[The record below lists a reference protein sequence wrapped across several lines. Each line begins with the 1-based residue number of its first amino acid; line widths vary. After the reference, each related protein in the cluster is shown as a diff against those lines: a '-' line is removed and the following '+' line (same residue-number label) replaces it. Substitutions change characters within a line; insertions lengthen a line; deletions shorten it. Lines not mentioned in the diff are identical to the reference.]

1 MGELAEGA
9 AGLTLSDAS
18 MACFRM
24 FNSYPWMHDREFFR
38 ALDATVGPL
47 TPSSEGWEAKTVS
60 IVVQSRIWYFQ
71 AKRAIDVDRASY
83 DRFAAQDAAAA
94 RLDRALLDRLVQVQE
109 RMRAMTDPDVPAW
122 QARAPTVDVSRKAD
136 DDHEAEGHDGV
147 AARTTPGHGAD
158 EAPYPLGFQ
167 QVMEAVTSGQP
178 VPGVRDIPNS
188 IVRAPGIS
196 PVGKMQPP
204 RKPWQKQQSH
214 VGDASSGLAST
225 TLDAEFPRLDDDD
238 DDDDD
243 V

>member
-1 MGELAEGA
+1 M
-9 AGLTLSDAS
+9 
-18 MACFRM
+18 
-24 FNSYPWMHDREFFR
+24 
-38 ALDATVGPL
+38 
-47 TPSSEGWEAKTVS
+47 
-60 IVVQSRIWYFQ
+60 VQSRIWYFQ

-188 IVRAPGIS
+188 IVRAPVRG
-196 PVGKMQPP
+196 PLFLARLRRTVDPECRCVGNLPRGQDAATSQAVAKAAESRRRCEQWSCQHYPRRRVPP
-204 RKPWQKQQSH
+204 
-214 VGDASSGLAST
+214 A
-225 TLDAEFPRLDDDD
+225 
-238 DDDDD
+238 
-243 V
+243 